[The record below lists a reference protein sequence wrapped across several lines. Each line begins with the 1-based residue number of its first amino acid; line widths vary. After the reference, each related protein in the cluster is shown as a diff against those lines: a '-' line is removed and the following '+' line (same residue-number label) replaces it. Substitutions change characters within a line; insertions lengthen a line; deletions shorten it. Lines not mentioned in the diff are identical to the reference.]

1 MMTTVRLLGVLG
13 EEFVR
18 EIKLSVESVHEA
30 MWALCNIY
38 PRFRP
43 WVLEQGKHGLAYEV
57 FIGDWQIEEKHLG
70 VPTGGAMVTVVPI
83 IMGSGGGLGKIL
95 LGAVLIGVGVF
106 SGGAGFLG
114 LSSTSL
120 LLSGAALIL
129 TGLVGM
135 LQPKAEED
143 GKENSLIFG
152 STTAVTK
159 VGAAKPLAFGV
170 HLVNPIVISARIRTF
185 QLAS

>member
-1 MMTTVRLLGVLG
+1 MLTTVKLLGALG
-13 EEFVR
+13 DEFIQ
-18 EIKLSVESVHEA
+18 EIRLCVNSVHEA

-38 PRFRP
+38 PSFRP
-43 WVLEQGKHGLAYEV
+43 WVLEQGQHGLAYEV
-57 FIGDWQIEEKHLG
+57 FVGDWQIEERHLD
-70 VPTGGAMVTVVPI
+70 VATGGATVTIVPI
-83 IMGSGGGLGKIL
+83 IQGSGGGLGKVIL
-95 LGAVLIGVGVF
+95 GLALVGIGVF

-120 LLSGAALIL
+120 LLAGGALIL
-129 TGLVGM
+129 SGITGM